1 MNLIKKIQL
10 YIQFRKTI
18 RENRVQLLQD
28 FNIRVDFADRL
39 YTVINVPDTLGEPYN
54 MRKSDVDRIS
64 EAYIKEYISKLSSYL
79 NSIGLGEL
87 YDYYQPIK
95 KLDKF
100 SYLIIIGYKP
110 MLSTR
115 VSFFFWYLLLPS
127 TLIGL
132 LYLFYLIIS

>member
-1 MNLIKKIQL
+1 MNLYKKL
-10 YIQFRKTI
+10 KFYFQFRKTV
-18 RENRVQLLQD
+18 RRNRKELLQD

-39 YTVINVPDTLGEPYN
+39 YTVVNVPDTLGEPYN
-54 MRKSDVDRIS
+54 MRKSDLDRVA
-64 EAYIKEYISKLSSYL
+64 ETYLKEYIVKLSSYL

-110 MLSTR
+110 ISSTKISA
-115 VSFFFWYLLLPS
+115 VFWYLLVPTIS
-127 TLIGL
+127 IGIVSI
-132 LYLFYLIIS
+132 FYQFVF